1 MNTITRVIII
11 ALVAVAAA
19 AALYFKQHPGD
30 ATLDAVSL
38 DLLEDGDGAP
48 RTATTDLDA
57 ASVAGKPR
65 LVCFGAERCV
75 PCRMMIPVRE
85 ALAETYPDTL
95 SIQFVDV
102 WQDRSAGQRYNIRM
116 IPTTVFVDADS
127 KERYRQ
133 EGFLDK
139 QTIVA
144 KFKELGIDLEG
155 DPNATGS

>member
-11 ALVAVAAA
+11 AVVVVAAA
-19 AALYFKQHPGD
+19 AALYFKEHPGD
-30 ATLDAVSL
+30 AQHNAVPIETLGDETDASSAAETT
-38 DLLEDGDGAP
+38 LESAMKPG
-48 RTATTDLDA
+48 
-57 ASVAGKPR
+57 VPR

-85 ALAETYPDTL
+85 ALAETYPNTL
-95 SIQFVDV
+95 SIHFVDV

-116 IPTTVFVDADS
+116 IPTTVFVDADG

-155 DPNATGS
+155 DADETSS